1 MNPDLP
7 DRLAILNISGAQE
20 STLFTHLAREKFSF
34 TVINSTGGMIAEP
47 MVCLLVGF
55 NSGRISTL
63 LDVVRKNCRSYR
75 KFIPAAGYIQGEITS
90 LPFMEAKLGGAQFFL
105 MNVERFEQI

>member
-20 STLFTHLAREKFSF
+20 SALFTHLTRAKFTF

-55 NSGRISTL
+55 NNSRISTL
-63 LDVVRKNCRSYR
+63 LDIVRKNCRSYR
-75 KFIPAAGYIQGEITS
+75 KFIPAAGYMQGEMTS
-90 LPFMEAKLGGAQFFL
+90 LPFMEAELGGAQFFL